1 MKPQIIILFLS
12 MLFACKAAGQ
22 AGKTEGSGAV
32 DKTSGNDSLWA
43 FQPVRMPEAPQVK
56 NREWPRD
63 TIDRFVIAGM
73 ERQGLQP
80 GADAQPS
87 ALIRRLHYDLIGLPP
102 TMEAVEAFRQEA
114 GVDFRAAVE
123 RLVDDLLASPHFGE
137 RWGRH
142 WLDVARFGESNGDD
156 GLGRNASFPH
166 AWRYRDYVINALN
179 RDVPYDR
186 FITEQIAGDLLP
198 HEDDAQRDRQL
209 VATGFLAIGAK
220 PAKAMNNNFAMD
232 VVDDQINVVST
243 AVMGL
248 SVACARCH
256 DHEHDPVPT
265 RDYYAL
271 AGIFTSTETL
281 WGRAG
286 NEKLTAPATPLHE
299 LKTMVR
305 RDGQPDPSLKI
316 TAGVPVFSS
325 GYQASIAGLKP
336 ELYIDFKK
344 LPDSLAAK
352 KDVSVS
358 VENAGVFHGGWLEGH
373 LKENID
379 SYTVSFWFRNDIE
392 NQARAVTG
400 YLFSRG
406 PGGAKGAP
414 GDHIGIGGN
423 YENSPHHGKL
433 FFFNGNDGGVSLKG
447 KHVIPPRTW
456 NHVVLVRDGKRVTLY
471 LNGNTEPEIDHDA
484 AVTTQGAK
492 DIFIGGR
499 NDHFALTLNGNM
511 AQFALFPR
519 ALSADEA
526 QELHGT
532 SGRPRG
538 SGKILPPQRAPK
550 ATPGNLAMGVRE
562 RKKPAD
568 IKIHR
573 NGESKQLGEV
583 VARGFLS
590 AIQMNEAVK
599 VDPAQSGR
607 LQLAR
612 WLTHPQHPLTA
623 RVMVN
628 RIWHHLFGQPIVATP
643 DDFGVYG
650 TRPTH
655 PALLD
660 HLARRFIAEQWSIKR
675 MIRNIVLS
683 RTYQLDSAPGSAQAA
698 IDPENTWLSR
708 HSRRRLDAE
717 SLRDSILQ
725 ASGQLEAK
733 PRIGSDISQLDIL
746 INWPPGE
753 APSLHR
759 SSLHRSIYL
768 CFLRHAPP
776 PELSAF
782 DLPDGVKVMGRRH
795 VTTQPAHGLYLL
807 NNPMVV
813 EQAGLLGKKLIIEAG
828 ETEPDR
834 VRWAYRR
841 ILQRNPSEKELGRSI
856 TFVRSLRDTLNA
868 DNTKT
873 DAPIPAWATLC
884 QALLASNEFRYI
896 D

>member
-1 MKPQIIILFLS
+1 MKPRTFILLLS
-12 MLFACKAAGQ
+12 MLLIGVAPGESGKVAGSD
-22 AGKTEGSGAV
+22 ATESSP
-32 DKTSGNDSLWA
+32 DNDALWA
-43 FQPVRMPEAPQVK
+43 FQPVGTPEVPLAKEQD
-56 NREWPRD
+56 WPRD
-63 TIDRFVIAGM
+63 AIDKFVIALM
-73 ERQGLQP
+73 EGKGLQP
-80 GADAQPS
+80 AADASPTT
-87 ALIRRLHYDLIGLPP
+87 LIRRLYYDLIGLPP
-102 TMEAVEAFRQEA
+102 TMEAVEAFQKE
-114 GVDFRAAVE
+114 AAVDSRGAIE
-123 RLVDDLLASPHFGE
+123 KLVDELLASPHFGE

-166 AWRYRDYVINALN
+166 AWRYRDYVIDALN

-286 NEKLTAPATPLHE
+286 NEKLTAPPTPLHE
-299 LKTMVR
+299 LKTMLR
-305 RDGQPDPSLKI
+305 RDGQADPSLKA
-316 TAGVPVFSS
+316 TAGVPVFEP
-325 GYQASIAGLKP
+325 GYQAAIAGLKP
-336 ELYIDFKK
+336 ELYLDFET
-344 LPDSLAAK
+344 LPDSLVVK
-352 KDVSVS
+352 KQVSAS
-358 VENAGVFHGGWLEGH
+358 VENAGAFNGGWLEGQ
-373 LKENID
+373 LKDNID

-406 PGGAKGAP
+406 PPGEKGAP
-414 GDHIGIGGN
+414 GDHIGIDGN
-423 YENSPHHGKL
+423 YKNSPHHGKL
-433 FFFNGNDGGVSLKG
+433 FFFNGNEGGVSLKG
-447 KHVIPPRTW
+447 RNVVPPRTW
-456 NHVVLVRDGKRVTLY
+456 NHVVVVRDGKRVRLY
-471 LNGNTEPEIDHDA
+471 LNGNPEPEIDHEA
-484 AVTTQGAK
+484 AVTTRGAK

-519 ALSADEA
+519 ALSADEV
-526 QELHGT
+526 QRLHSS
-532 SGRPRG
+532 SGRPKG
-538 SGKILPPQRAPK
+538 SGKVLPPQKAPK
-550 ATPGNLAMGVRE
+550 ATPANLAMGVRE

-568 IKIHR
+568 TKVHK

-590 AIQMNEAVK
+590 AIKLDDTVK
-599 VDPAQSGR
+599 VDPDQSGR
-607 LQLAR
+607 LQLAQ
-612 WLTHPQHPLTA
+612 WLMHPQHPLTA

-628 RIWHHLFGQPIVATP
+628 RIWHHLFGQPIVPTP
-643 DDFGVYG
+643 DDFGAYG

-655 PALLD
+655 PELLD
-660 HLARRFIAEQWSIKR
+660 HLARRFIEEKWSIKR

-683 RTYQLDSAPGSAQAA
+683 RTYQLDSVPDNTQAA

-708 HSRRRLDAE
+708 HNRRRLDAE
-717 SLRDSILQ
+717 SLRDGILQ
-725 ASGQLEAK
+725 ASGQLELT
-733 PRIGSDISQLDIL
+733 PRSGSDISQLDIL

-753 APSLHR
+753 SPSRHR
-759 SSLHRSIYL
+759 PSRHRSIYL

-795 VTTQPAHGLYLL
+795 VTTQPGHGLYLL
-807 NNPMVV
+807 NNPMVI
-813 EQAGLLGKKLIIEAG
+813 EQAGLLGKKLIDEAG
-828 ETEPDR
+828 QTAPDR
-834 VRWAYRR
+834 VKWAYRR
-841 ILQRNPSEKELGRSI
+841 ILQRNPSEKELGSGI
-856 TFVRSLRDTLNA
+856 AFVRSLRDTLNP

-873 DAPIPAWATLC
+873 GDQSAVWGSFC
-884 QALLASNEFRYI
+884 QALLAANEFRYI